1 MAILTDGPNGGFTG
15 KAGSVVGYNRM
26 GKWVIRGLPK
36 TSRKNKIGTES
47 QKASRS
53 LFTKMQLFLSPI
65 VPFIRVG
72 FNMEGRSR
80 QITAHNAA
88 KSYNMLNAFT
98 QDGEIDY
105 AKILVSYGKLGNAIN
120 VRVVKEDT
128 GLVFTW
134 EDDPYQKNSEWNDQV
149 MLLAYN
155 VKEKNIHLILS
166 GAKRNVG
173 KETLFFDSK
182 YKAEQLH
189 TYIAFIS
196 DDRQS
201 VSRSIYVGEIAY

>member
-26 GKWVIRGLPK
+26 GKWIIRGLPR
-36 TSRKNKIGTES
+36 TSRKTKIGTEP

-53 LFTKMQLFLSPI
+53 LFAKMQHFLSPI

-72 FNMEGRSR
+72 FNMEGRQR

-98 QDGEIDY
+98 PEGEIDY
-105 AKILVSYGKLGNAIN
+105 PKILVSYGKLANAIN
-120 VRVVKEDT
+120 VKVVKEDT
-128 GLVFTW
+128 GLLFTW
-134 EDDPYQKNSEWNDQV
+134 EDDPSQKNRETDDQV
-149 MLLAYN
+149 MLVAYN
-155 VKEKNIHLILS
+155 STEKEAEQMLS
-166 GAKRNVG
+166 GAKRSTG
-173 KETLFFDSK
+173 KESLIISPRHK
-182 YKAEQLH
+182 NQILH

-196 DDRQS
+196 DDCQS
-201 VSRSIYVGEIAY
+201 VSSSMYVGEIAY